1 MLRHVQGAG
10 HVFRE
15 RRASADLAEHVCC
28 VWAQSVDADLVG
40 RESRAVPNGCS
51 EIAYVLGERAP
62 LVIGPTSGPTSAP
75 LAPGTRAVGVR
86 LRHGIASELLGVAA
100 HELVDRR
107 IGLDELWGSRALVLA
122 ERLSEM
128 PTLAAA
134 ATELERAVGQ
144 RVAGLRPRDPVVVE
158 AVARLQPWRRTRV
171 AQLAGELF
179 LSERQLRRRFVE
191 TIGFAPKALQRML
204 RIQGLLALTAGGE
217 PVSLAAATAALGY
230 ADQSHLTREC
240 VELTG
245 ATPSV
250 FVRETREQ
258 CGPRHDHGATY
269 AGVRRS
275 LEPLT

>member
-15 RRASADLAEHVCC
+15 RRASADLADHVCC

-40 RESRAVPNGCS
+40 HESRAVPNGCG

-62 LVIGPTSGPTSAP
+62 MVIGPTSGPTSAP
-75 LAPGTRAVGVR
+75 LGPGTRAVGVR
-86 LRHGIASELLGVAA
+86 LRHGIAGGLLGVAA

-122 ERLSEM
+122 EQLSE
-128 PTLAAA
+128 TASLAAA
-134 ATELERAVGQ
+134 ATELERAVGGD
-144 RVAGLRPRDPVVVE
+144 VAGLPPRDPVIVE

-171 AQLAGELF
+171 RQLAGELF
-179 LSERQLRRRFVE
+179 LSERQLRRRLVE
-191 TIGFAPKALQRML
+191 TVGFAPKALQRML
-204 RIQGLLALTAGGE
+204 RIQGFLALTAGGD

-230 ADQSHLTREC
+230 SDQAHLTREC
-240 VELTG
+240 IELTG
-245 ATPSV
+245 ATPRV

-269 AGVRRS
+269 AVARRA
-275 LEPLT
+275 LGPLT